1 MQDYKS
7 LKVWEKAHQLVLD
20 IYKATNNFPKEELFG
35 LVSQLRRASVSIPTN
50 IAEGSSR
57 QSKKDFIRFLE
68 IAFGSAK
75 EVEYELLLSND
86 LKYFQV
92 DIFTKLDNQ
101 IKEIKKML
109 VGLIQ
114 SIENKKWFITAICIL
129 LTAN

>member
-57 QSKKDFIRFLE
+57 KKQKGF
-68 IAFGSAK
+68 SA
-75 EVEYELLLSND
+75 LLGN
-86 LKYFQV
+86 
-92 DIFTKLDNQ
+92 
-101 IKEIKKML
+101 
-109 VGLIQ
+109 
-114 SIENKKWFITAICIL
+114 SIWIGKRS
-129 LTAN
+129 

>member
-7 LKVWEKAHQLVLD
+7 LKVWEKAHKFVLD
-20 IYKATNNFPKEELFG
+20 IYKATSNFPKEELFG
-35 LVSQLRRASVSIPTN
+35 LVSQLRRAAVSIPTN

-57 QSKKDFIRFLE
+57 NSKKDFIRFLE

-86 LKYFQV
+86 LKYLQIE
-92 DIFTKLDNQ
+92 IFTKLDDQ

-109 VGLIQ
+109 IGLIQ
-114 SIENKKWFITAICIL
+114 SIENKK
-129 LTAN
+129 

>member
-57 QSKKDFIRFLE
+57 KSIKDFIRFLE

-75 EVEYELLLSND
+75 EVEYELFLSND
-86 LKYFQV
+86 LKYLQIEV
-92 DIFTKLDNQ
+92 FTKMDNQ

-114 SIENKKWFITAICIL
+114 SIENKK
-129 LTAN
+129 